1 MSASTMP
8 SETHDL
14 LHFIEGS
21 PSPWHA
27 VANAISRLSAKGFML
42 LHEREVWA
50 LQPQGRYMVAR
61 DDASLIA
68 FVLGSDINKGFRII
82 GAHID
87 SPGLR
92 VKANGAHD
100 SAGYLRL
107 ATEIY
112 GGPILATFTDRDL
125 LLAGRVVL
133 RESTALDGIKTVLV
147 RLDDALVRL
156 PNLAIHL
163 NRNVNDDGLIIHKH
177 TDLNLLLSALSDG
190 DTPSQRL
197 RELLA
202 TTSQC
207 SADAILSFELC
218 ATDAQAP
225 NFFGAQ
231 KEFIAS
237 RQLDNLGSCHAAL
250 AAIESL
256 SATDTTPVIA
266 LFDHE
271 EVGSESTTGAAG
283 NFLEFLLQRIT
294 QACSNAGD
302 TLARASASSWHISAD
317 MAHAHHPSHNDCFDG
332 LHHLKANGGVVLKIN
347 ASQRFATSAIGEAC
361 FTQLCERAGAPMQKY
376 VHRADLACGTTI
388 GPVSSA
394 RLGIKTIDI
403 GIPMW
408 AMHSARESEG
418 AHDHPHYINVM
429 KVFLAN

>member
-1 MSASTMP
+1 M
-8 SETHDL
+8 
-14 LHFIEGS
+14 
-21 PSPWHA
+21 
-27 VANAISRLSAKGFML
+27 
-42 LHEREVWA
+42 
-50 LQPQGRYMVAR
+50 
-61 DDASLIA
+61 
-68 FVLGSDINKGFRII
+68 
-82 GAHID
+82 
-87 SPGLR
+87 
-92 VKANGAHD
+92 
-100 SAGYLRL
+100 
-107 ATEIY
+107 
-112 GGPILATFTDRDL
+112 
-125 LLAGRVVL
+125 L

-408 AMHSARESEG
+408 AMHSARESAG